1 MAKILLDIS
10 RLAGRDPER
19 PPSGIDRMEYAYLCH
34 FLNQPRQRVGFF
46 IVKGNSFRRLTWE
59 DAYERRDDIAAN
71 WIDRVHPDLHR
82 RLRRF
87 SPLMER
93 FIRAGE
99 RLIGERAED
108 PVQPVRG
115 RAMFKHGA
123 PSSILLSV
131 SHGGIDKTGL
141 WERLKERFNARL
153 AVYLHDLIPYHHPEF
168 ARAGEDRRHVAR
180 LDTMINIADLVLT
193 NSHVTAKEF
202 KAFCAHT
209 QRTPP
214 PTRVLPL
221 GVAPLYRNLKPTT
234 HQESVPWF
242 IMIGTI
248 EPRKNHNLLLA
259 IWRRLHQ
266 ILGDKTPKLILVGRR
281 GWEIENTERILDR
294 CVALRDCVVEL
305 PSLSDAQ
312 LVELL
317 RRANAL
323 LFPSFVE
330 GFGLPIAEALTVGIP
345 VICSDIPAFHE
356 VGGDIPDFIDPLDG
370 PKWLETILDYASGQS
385 TARAAQLERI
395 KAYQPPT
402 WERHFSLLE
411 ASLARHCGLED
422 AAVPVLRGT
431 AATHDAAGDP
441 FVARPGD

>member
-10 RLAGRDPER
+10 RLVGRDPER

-46 IVKGNSFRRLTWE
+46 TIRGNGFRRITWE

-71 WIDRVHPDLHR
+71 WIDRVNPDLHR

-87 SPLMER
+87 SPLMDR
-93 FIRAGE
+93 FVRAGE
-99 RLIGERAED
+99 RLMGERAE
-108 PVQPVRG
+108 PVPEVKG
-115 RAMFKHGA
+115 RAMFKRGA

-131 SHGGIDKTGL
+131 SHGGIDKKGL
-141 WERLKERFNARL
+141 WENLKQRFDARL

-180 LDTMINIADLVLT
+180 LETMINTSDLVLT
-193 NSHVTAKEF
+193 NSHVTAHDF
-202 KAFCAHT
+202 KAFCAQT
-209 QRTPP
+209 EQAPP
-214 PTRVLPL
+214 PIKVLPL
-221 GVAPLYRNLKPTT
+221 GVAPVYRNLKPTP
-234 HQESVPWF
+234 HQEAVPWF

-259 IWRRLHQ
+259 IWRRLHG
-266 ILGDKTPKLILVGRR
+266 ILGDKTPKLILIGRR

-312 LVELL
+312 LIELL

-330 GFGLPIAEALTVGIP
+330 GYGLPIAEALTVGIP

-356 VGGDIPDFIDPLDG
+356 VGGDVPDFIDPLDG
-370 PKWLETILDYASGQS
+370 PKWLDTILDYASGHS
-385 TARAAQLERI
+385 TARAAQIERI
-395 KAYQPPT
+395 RNYQPPS
-402 WERHFSLLE
+402 WERHFSMLE
-411 ASLARHCGLED
+411 ASLARHCGLD
-422 AAVPVLRGT
+422 SPAGQPSQAASTTLDT
-431 AATHDAAGDP
+431 APDP
-441 FVARPGD
+441 FAISPGD